1 MRSTSQTRSQH
12 TESTDNPP
20 GDANSGGLAFR
31 LYDLA
36 TGDDDARLCRDI
48 PDDQCH
54 EQPRSFV
61 CQVFAQAFSKTG
73 DVLAD
78 SKVVLPWLLGAVGA
92 PAFLVGFLVPIR
104 ESLALLPQVF
114 IGGVIRRFPVRKGF
128 WVASSL
134 IEGLCIILMG
144 IVAGMGLRGAA
155 AGWTIIGLL
164 VVFSLA
170 RGIASIAA
178 KDTLG
183 KTVSKGRRGRVSGY
197 AATASGLV
205 AVAVGFYL
213 ALSPEQARP
222 DWLLFAIIAG
232 AGICW
237 FLAAAA
243 FSMINER
250 PGATDGGRSIRDLVK
265 AQVMLLVKDRELQKF
280 VVSRALMVST
290 ALVGPVYVSL
300 AQREIG
306 QGLDSLGW
314 LIIASG
320 LASTVS
326 SSFWGAFSDKSSRLT
341 MAVAAILA
349 GMLGVVVVATL
360 NLIPGLTDNIAF
372 YAAILFVLGIAHAGV
387 RIGRKTHVVD
397 LASGD
402 RKAEYVALSNTII
415 GVLLLV
421 MGALTSAFLG
431 FGLEVGIAALSVLS
445 TLGALVAL
453 TMRHVQG

>member
-1 MRSTSQTRSQH
+1 M
-12 TESTDNPP
+12 
-20 GDANSGGLAFR
+20 
-31 LYDLA
+31 
-36 TGDDDARLCRDI
+36 
-48 PDDQCH
+48 
-54 EQPRSFV
+54 
-61 CQVFAQAFSKTG
+61 CQVVAQAFSKTG

-78 SKVVLPWLLGAVGA
+78 SKVVLPWLLGTVGA
-92 PAFLVGFLVPIR
+92 PAFLIGYLVPIR

-114 IGGVIRRFPVRKGF
+114 IGGVIRRFPMRKGF

-134 IEGLCIILMG
+134 VEGLCVIFMAV
-144 IVAGMGLRGAA
+144 VAAMGLSGAL

-197 AATASGLV
+197 AATASGLA

-213 ALSPEQARP
+213 ALSPEQGRP
-222 DWLLFAIIAG
+222 DWLLFVIIAG
-232 AGICW
+232 AGFCW
-237 FLAAAA
+237 ILAAAA
-243 FSMINER
+243 FSMVNER
-250 PGATDGGRSIRDLVK
+250 PGATDGGRGIRDLIK
-265 AQVMLLVKDRELQKF
+265 DQVMLLVKDRELQKF

-290 ALVGPVYVSL
+290 ALIGPVYVSL
-300 AQREIG
+300 AQRETG

-314 LIIASG
+314 LILASG

-326 SSFWGAFSDKSSRLT
+326 ASFWGALSDKSSRLT
-341 MAVAAILA
+341 MAIAAILA

-360 NLIPGLTDNIAF
+360 NLAPGLTDHIAF

-421 MGALTSAFLG
+421 MGALSSAFLG
-431 FGLEVGIAALSVLS
+431 FGLEVAIAALSVLS
-445 TLGALVAL
+445 ILGALVAL
-453 TMRHVQG
+453 TMKHVQG